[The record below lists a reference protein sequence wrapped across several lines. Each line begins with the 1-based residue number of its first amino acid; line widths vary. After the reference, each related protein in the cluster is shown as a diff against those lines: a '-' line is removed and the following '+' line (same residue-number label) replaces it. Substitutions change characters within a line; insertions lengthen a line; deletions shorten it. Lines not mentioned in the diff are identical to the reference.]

1 MAPAPVTGGGS
12 KMKSLLPV
20 ILGIVAI
27 VFVVVTLGTTAWY
40 NVNSSF
46 SYSGGSYSYSS
57 SLGLFSECATSN
69 GVSACAGYTNL
80 NGSAGS
86 LILGTIAVTILGLV
100 FVILGIVF
108 TFIGSKRQAA
118 GKMMSMLPFIFF
130 LVGGIMI
137 LLGPFLFMG
146 AVDNVFNGQS
156 GFSFFGSSTSAS
168 GASVS
173 NGPGIDWYLPFGSF
187 ALCLV
192 AALML
197 FMARKKAASA
207 TPAVTPDYTQTQ
219 AGYGQSP
226 AYPAAQPAYPSAQPA
241 YGQPPMAP
249 TPAYT
254 PSPQPTYASPAPMA
268 PAAQPGAAPVCRTCG
283 QPTTY
288 IAQYSRYY
296 CQNCRQYV

>member
-1 MAPAPVTGGGS
+1 
-12 KMKSLLPV
+12 
-20 ILGIVAI
+20 
-27 VFVVVTLGTTAWY
+27 
-40 NVNSSF
+40 
-46 SYSGGSYSYSS
+46 
-57 SLGLFSECATSN
+57 
-69 GVSACAGYTNL
+69 
-80 NGSAGS
+80 
-86 LILGTIAVTILGLV
+86 
-100 FVILGIVF
+100 
-108 TFIGSKRQAA
+108 
-118 GKMMSMLPFIFF
+118 
-130 LVGGIMI
+130 
-137 LLGPFLFMG
+137 
-146 AVDNVFNGQS
+146 
-156 GFSFFGSSTSAS
+156 
-168 GASVS
+168 
-173 NGPGIDWYLPFGSF
+173 
-187 ALCLV
+187 V